1 MGLVVATL
9 KADIKSIL
17 TDLKDDVNQEVAIE
31 KYAHRLSLAI
41 DKYIR
46 SGTVEVE
53 AGIAVSTT
61 GSSSAQSGVTTAKGI
76 GTIK

>member
-1 MGLVVATL
+1 MALVVATL

-17 TDLKDDVNQEVAIE
+17 TDLKNDENQEGAIE
-31 KYAHRLSLAI
+31 KYAHKLSIAI

-46 SGTVEVE
+46 SGTVEIE

-61 GSSSAQSGVTTAKGI
+61 GSSSAQSGATTAKGI